1 MGLLFGLFFGDD
13 DAQICKDIAKLHDLP
28 IELVEE
34 AYKEMLKSL
43 KEEKGE

>member
-13 DAQICKDIAKLHDLP
+13 DHEICKDIAKLHDLP
-28 IELVEE
+28 IDVVEE
-34 AYKEMLKSL
+34 EYKKMLKSL